1 MRMFSK
7 STVISAFFLSCLFLV
22 TSWSLG
28 GELIAPT
35 RTLGRATET
44 PGKLIVVSEPP
55 GLEVYLDEAHIGET
69 PLLLKDVKPGLHK
82 LRVKHEET
90 DILVESG
97 GTFRIS
103 LFKGS
108 FVNIPKP
115 EKVEVKHPE
124 PLQRQPTEARRTVG
138 YPNEER
144 QKDLTSWDLFVN
156 GSQPFF

>member
-1 MRMFSK
+1 MFSK
-7 STVISAFFLSCLFLV
+7 SMVFSAFSLACLFV
-22 TSWSLG
+22 ATSWCLG

-35 RTLGRATET
+35 RGLGGAMET

-55 GLEVYLDEAHIGET
+55 GLEVYLDESHIGET

-82 LRVKHEET
+82 LRVKQEET
-90 DILVESG
+90 DIFVEPG

-115 EKVEVKHPE
+115 EKVEVKQPE
-124 PLQRQPTEARRTVG
+124 SLQKQPTGTKRTVV
-138 YPNEER
+138 YPNEEMS
-144 QKDLTSWDLFVN
+144 KDLTSWDMFVN
-156 GSQPFF
+156 GSLPFF